1 VTAADRRRLA
11 ARSTP
16 GREAQGARARVDS
29 NAVTTTTFRAI
40 LARALPLAASELS
53 ARRAAVVRGA
63 ALALVGLWV
72 VYFAYVLTAPG
83 LGAEGFFR
91 TYVFSGLPVLAAV
104 VCLLRAWCGGAERT
118 SWALLGTGMLLWAG
132 GSIYWSVA
140 LKHLEAPPYPSVG
153 DALYL
158 GFYPACYAALM
169 LLAGPRVRGIGRSVW
184 LDGLIAMLAVSAV
197 GAAFLIPA
205 VVTDT
210 SGDTAV
216 VATNLAYPLGD
227 LLLIALVVGGFALTS
242 WQPGR
247 AWALIGGGLLLFAV
261 ADVGYLYVVAHGT
274 FVEGSWLDT
283 IWPAGMALI
292 AIAAW
297 QKPPRSTTHR
307 ADGWPVLAIPLPL
320 VLTLASVGVLVYGNV
335 ADINLAALICAGA
348 TVVSA
353 LLRLALSFR
362 EVRALADSRRQATTD
377 ELTGLPNRRYFYE
390 RLREELAV
398 AEAQGSP
405 LTLLIADLDGF
416 KELNDTLGHHA
427 GDLLL
432 QQIGP
437 RLLDG
442 LRGGDTLARLGG
454 DEFAVLL
461 PGCDSDA
468 AVDIVEQIRVILD
481 EPFVIRGLNLHA
493 AASVGIAAF
502 PQHADDGDALVRRAD
517 VAMYQ
522 AKESQSGW
530 QIYVAE
536 RDLHSRDRLQ
546 LMGDLRRAIDEHQ
559 LEIHYQP
566 KLDLGTDVVTGVE
579 ALVRWRHPTRGLLG
593 PMQFIPLAERTAL
606 MRPLTLCVLDGAL
619 QQSRRWRDDGL
630 DLSVAVNLSVPN
642 LLDTKLPGDVQE
654 LLTRWDVPADRLIL
668 EVTENVILADPARVI
683 EILTALKE
691 IGVSLSLDDF
701 GTGSSA
707 LSYLKRLPVDELKID
722 KSFVIAMESSPADA
736 AIVRSTTELAQRLGL
751 RVVAEGVETEVAL
764 AQLGDAGCEEVQGYF
779 LQRPVPAAEIA
790 PWIAARA
797 RGAHAP
803 T

>member
-1 VTAADRRRLA
+1 VIAKTT
-11 ARSTP
+11 RS
-16 GREAQGARARVDS
+16 
-29 NAVTTTTFRAI
+29 AI
-40 LARALPLAASELS
+40 GRALPLACSELG
-53 ARRAAVVRGA
+53 ARRAGLVRGA
-63 ALALVGLWV
+63 ALSLVGLWL
-72 VYFAYVLTAPG
+72 VYFAYVLTGPG
-83 LGAEGFFR
+83 LGAEQFFR
-91 TYVFSGLPVLAAV
+91 TYVFSGLPILAAV
-104 VCLLRAWCGGAERT
+104 VCIMRAWCGGAERT
-118 SWALLGTGMLLWAG
+118 SWALMGTGMLLWAC
-132 GSIYWSVA
+132 GSIYWSVF
-140 LKHLEAPPYPSVG
+140 LKNLDAPPYPSIG

-158 GFYPACYAALM
+158 GFYPACYVALM

-247 AWALIGGGLLLFAV
+247 AWGLIGGGLLLFAV
-261 ADVGYLYVVAHGT
+261 ADSFYLYLVAHGA
-274 FVEGSWLDT
+274 FVEGSWLDA
-283 IWPAGMALI
+283 IWPAGMVLI

-297 QKPPRSTTHR
+297 QRPPRAATHR
-307 ADGWPVLAIPLPL
+307 PDGWPVLAVPLPL
-320 VLTLASVGVLVYGNV
+320 VLTLTSVGVLVYGNL
-335 ADINLAALICAGA
+335 ADINLAALACASA
-348 TVVSA
+348 TVVAA

-362 EVRALADSRRQATTD
+362 EVRALAESRRQATTD

-390 RLREELAV
+390 RLREELAI
-398 AEAQGSP
+398 AAAQGSP
-405 LTLLIADLDGF
+405 LTLLVADLDGF

-442 LRGGDTLARLGG
+442 LRARDTLARLGG

-461 PGCDSDA
+461 PGCDCTE
-468 AVDIVEQIRVILD
+468 AVAIAERIRVILD
-481 EPFVIRGLNLHA
+481 EPFAIRGLNLHV
-493 AASVGIAAF
+493 AASIGIASF
-502 PQHADDGDALVRRAD
+502 PEHAGDGDTLVRRAD

-522 AKESQSGW
+522 AKESQGGCE
-530 QIYVAE
+530 IYVAA

-546 LMGDLRRAIDEHQ
+546 LMGDLRRAIDDGQ
-559 LEIHYQP
+559 LELHYQP
-566 KLDLGTDVVTGVE
+566 KLDLSSNEVRGVE
-579 ALVRWRHPTRGLLG
+579 ALIRWRHPTRGLLG

-606 MRPLTLCVLDGAL
+606 MRPLTLCVLEAAL
-619 QQSRRWRDDGL
+619 AQNRQWRDEGL

-642 LLDTKLPGDVQE
+642 LLDTKLPGDVDE
-654 LLTRWDVPADRLIL
+654 LLTRHDVPAERLIL

-683 EILTALKE
+683 EILTALKQL
-691 IGVSLSLDDF
+691 GVRLSLDDF

-722 KSFVIAMESSPADA
+722 KSFVIGMEHSPADEV
-736 AIVRSTTELAQRLGL
+736 IVRSTTELAQRLGL
-751 RVVAEGVETEVAL
+751 RVVAEGVETEAAL
-764 AQLGDAGCEEVQGYF
+764 ARLGQAGCEEVQGYF
-779 LQRPVPAAEIA
+779 LQRPVPAGEIA
-790 PWIAARA
+790 PWIADRA

-803 T
+803 K

>member
-1 VTAADRRRLA
+1 MQQA
-11 ARSTP
+11 
-16 GREAQGARARVDS
+16 EAQGPHPGVDS
-29 NAVTTTTFRAI
+29 HDVIAKTTSAVA
-40 LARALPLAASELS
+40 ARALPLACSDFG
-53 ARRAAVVRGA
+53 ARRAAIVRGVTF
-63 ALALVGLWV
+63 ALVGLWT
-72 VYFAYVLTAPG
+72 VYFAYVLTGPG

-91 TYVFSGLPVLAAV
+91 TYVFSGLPILAAV
-104 VCLLRAWCGGAERT
+104 VCIVRAWCGGGERT
-118 SWALLGTGMLLWAG
+118 AWALMGTGMILWGG
-132 GSIYWSVA
+132 GSIFWSVF
-140 LKHLEAPPYPSVG
+140 LKHLEAPPYPSIA

-158 GFYPACYAALM
+158 GFYPACYVALM
-169 LLAGPRVRGIGRSVW
+169 LLAGPRVRGISRSVW

-210 SGDTAV
+210 TGGTAV

-247 AWALIGGGLLLFAV
+247 AWALIGGGLVLFAV
-261 ADVGYLYVVAHGT
+261 ADSLYLYLVAHGT
-274 FVEGSWLDT
+274 FVEGTWLDA
-283 IWPAGMALI
+283 IWPAGMMLI

-297 QKPPRSTTHR
+297 QPPPRTATHR
-307 ADGWPVLAIPLPL
+307 ADSWPILAVPLPL
-320 VLTLASVGVLVYGNV
+320 ALTLASVGVLVYGNM
-335 ADINLAALICAGA
+335 ADINLAALACASA
-348 TVVSA
+348 TVVAA

-362 EVRALADSRRQATTD
+362 ELRALAESRRQATTD

-390 RLREELAV
+390 RLREELAT
-398 AEAQGSP
+398 AQAQGSP
-405 LTLLIADLDGF
+405 LTLLVADLDGF
-416 KELNDTLGHHA
+416 KELNDTLGHQA

-442 LRGGDTLARLGG
+442 LRACDTLARLGG

-461 PGCDSDA
+461 PGCDSA
-468 AVDIVEQIRVILD
+468 GAVAIVERIRVILD
-481 EPFVIRGLNLHA
+481 EPFMIRGLNLHA
-493 AASVGIAAF
+493 EASIGIAAF
-502 PQHADDGDALVRRAD
+502 PEHAEDGDTLVRRAD

-522 AKESQSGW
+522 AKEAKSGW
-530 QIYVAE
+530 EIYIAA

-546 LMGDLRRAIDEHQ
+546 LLGDLRSAIDEHQ
-559 LEIHYQP
+559 LELHYQP
-566 KLDLGTDVVTGVE
+566 KLDMSSNEITGVE

-606 MRPLTLCVLDGAL
+606 MRPLTLYVLEAAL
-619 QQSRRWRDDGL
+619 QQTRAWRDDGL

-654 LLTRWDVPADRLIL
+654 LLTRWDVPPYQLIL
-668 EVTENVILADPARVI
+668 EVTENVILADPTRVI
-683 EILTALKE
+683 EILTALKAL
-691 IGVSLSLDDF
+691 GVRLSLDDF

-707 LSYLKRLPVDELKID
+707 LAYLKRLPVDELKID
-722 KSFVIAMESSPADA
+722 KSFVIAMEESPADE

-751 RVVAEGVETEVAL
+751 RVVAEGVETQDAL
-764 AQLGDAGCEEVQGYF
+764 ARLGQAGCEEIQGYF

-790 PWIAARA
+790 PWIAERARA
-797 RGAHAP
+797 AGASS
-803 T
+803 